1 MKRVGC
7 IKWWLDKEETATC
20 NAQETSQTES
30 YNKKN
35 NSKEAGFPIRF
46 AGLPHFIS
54 LV

>member
-35 NSKEAGFPIRF
+35 NSKEAGSAHWF
-46 AGLPHFIS
+46 ARLPHFIS
-54 LV
+54 SV